1 MSIEKAKAYLRQF
14 GAEDRVIE
22 FPVSSATVELAA
34 EAAHC
39 EPARIAKTLSFRT
52 NDGVILIV
60 AAGDTKIDNPKY
72 KARFGCKA
80 RMLAF
85 EEVEPEIGHAVGGV
99 CPFGVNDGITVY
111 LDESLRRFETVF
123 PACGSSNSA
132 IEVTIRN
139 WRNSPVSR
147 PGWTSARAGERRE
160 HGCHRAVR
168 RRGGQNCQSQGNRTP
183 YTNGSGKWSKNAVF
197 AGIQHVL
204 RKSERTVEK
213 YRGRRAV

>member
-1 MSIEKAKAYLRQF
+1 MSIEKQSVSASVRCRGSRDRIPGVQRDRRAGRRSRPLRT
-14 GAEDRVIE
+14 GTHR
-22 FPVSSATVELAA
+22 
-34 EAAHC
+34 
-39 EPARIAKTLSFRT
+39 KTLSFRT

-99 CPFGVNDGITVY
+99 CPFGVNDGVTVY

-123 PACGSSNSA
+123 RRAARPIPPSKSPSQ
-132 IEVTIRN
+132 N

-147 PGWTSARAGERRE
+147 HGWTSAKGWRERE

-168 RRGGQNCQSQGNRTP
+168 RRGGQNFNLREIERLAQTAAE
-183 YTNGSGKWSKNAVF
+183 NGAKMLFCRNTACIMQK
-197 AGIQHVL
+197 
-204 RKSERTVEK
+204 
-213 YRGRRAV
+213 